1 MPGTDFFEL
10 KTRKN
15 KYFVDVGTPPPPL
28 LHHYS
33 YTPISSSGFFFSGWS
48 PREILGQ
55 WNGSAQGFLAQNRR
69 LKQPIKNK
77 DILFE
82 LPSLF
87 PSDQLLT
94 KKPGIEV
101 ACTHTQPR
109 SNVSLKLKNV
119 SSPFVKH
126 LGQFFV
132 LIRKISFTNEVET

>member
-1 MPGTDFFEL
+1 M
-10 KTRKN
+10 
-15 KYFVDVGTPPPPL
+15 DVGTPPPPPFII
-28 LHHYS
+28 
-33 YTPISSSGFFFSGWS
+33 TPIRQSHPQAFFSAVGRLERLWV
-48 PREILGQ
+48 
-55 WNGSAQGFLAQNRR
+55 NGMEVHKYFWRKIEGCY

-94 KKPGIEV
+94 KKPGIEI
-101 ACTHTQPR
+101 ACTYTQPR

-119 SSPFVKH
+119 SSPLVKR